1 MQTKK
6 MAGNLIFPTTKVLL
20 TNVVAGNLASQIKVI
35 TAANNSM
42 GSERVLNFPKEGIFI
57 SASDKYEIELKTGS
71 AGTKRKS
78 ILTIGNPDACTE
90 CSFEYGFGVKQ
101 LHFYKKQ
108 WEEPCKH
115 ITAGYYDR
123 MSNPNAIDGTTGLF
137 TATALATIND
147 RLIDAVNNHRAY
159 HPDAGPVVK
168 AQKVYKIVRDA
179 DDDVFDVDL
188 TLAGTATAFD
198 NATIATFIAELNAA
212 TTLVSY
218 AWQGATDLIVYVAL
232 YEGVTI
238 AAGAGATDNEVTEED
253 TMIGLEGLY
262 VNPSYE
268 VINAKGFELTVT
280 HVVNGK
286 KPYLDGA
293 NVFDMFFNRK
303 HQGSLSHWTR
313 LDQPLDE
320 LFNKRII
327 MVKNVTHAM
336 HGASHE
342 DGYTHVYEVF
352 YPQSAETIVA
362 ALFEAA
368 GGTTATK
375 FPLSNL

>member
-20 TNVVAGNLASQIKVI
+20 TNVVAGNLASQIAVI
-35 TAANNSM
+35 PVANNSM
-42 GSERVLNFPKEGIFI
+42 GAERVLNFPKEAIFI
-57 SASDKYEIELKTGS
+57 NESDTYEIEVKTGS

-101 LHFYKKQ
+101 LHFYKKL
-108 WEEPCKH
+108 WEEPTKH

-137 TATALATIND
+137 TAAALALIND
-147 RLIDAVNNHRAY
+147 RLIAAVNGHVAY

-168 AQKVYKIVRDA
+168 AQKVYKVTRNDSA
-179 DDDVFDVDL
+179 AYNVTL
-188 TLAGTATAFD
+188 TIGGVPTTVTHATV
-198 NATIATFIAELNAA
+198 ATFVGLLNAE
-212 TTLVSY
+212 TTQVSY
-218 AWQGATDLIVYVAL
+218 AWSVGSGATAIIY
-232 YEGVTI
+232 I
-238 AAGAGATDNEVTEED
+238 ASYAGSVPTSGANNTAVVDED

-320 LFNKRII
+320 IFNKRII
-327 MVKNVTHAM
+327 MVKNTTDAV
-336 HGASHE
+336 HGPSLE
-342 DGYTHVYEVF
+342 SGYTHTYEVF
-352 YPQSAETIVA
+352 YPQSAEGIVA

-368 GGTTATK
+368 GGTTENK
-375 FPLSNL
+375 FPLSHL

>member
-20 TNVVAGNLASQIKVI
+20 TNVVEGNLASQIKVI

-42 GSERVLNFPKEGIFI
+42 GNERVLNFPKEGIFI
-57 SASDKYEIELKTGS
+57 SASDKYEIEVKTGS

-115 ITAGYYDR
+115 ITGGYYDR

-137 TATALATIND
+137 TATALATINE

-168 AQKVYKIVRDA
+168 AGRVYKIARDA
-179 DDDVFDVDL
+179 NDDVFDVDI
-188 TLAGTATAFD
+188 TIGSTTVTID
-198 NATIATFIAELNAA
+198 NATHATFVTELLAE
-212 TTLVSY
+212 TGTVMH
-218 AWQGATDLIVYVAL
+218 AWIGETDLITYVAL
-232 YEGVTI
+232 YDTVTI
-238 AAGAGATDNEVTEED
+238 VAGAADNTVTRD
-253 TMIGLEGLY
+253 NTRIGLEGLY

-327 MVKNVTHAM
+327 MVKHSTHAM